1 MSINKTIGDRNRIQ
15 QVLMNLLTNSKKFVP
30 RNNGLIEITA
40 STKLNIN
47 HFVHL
52 EVEITDNGPGID
64 PRDYE
69 KLFKPF
75 SKLEST

>member
-1 MSINKTIGDRNRIQ
+1 
-15 QVLMNLLTNSKKFVP
+15 VP